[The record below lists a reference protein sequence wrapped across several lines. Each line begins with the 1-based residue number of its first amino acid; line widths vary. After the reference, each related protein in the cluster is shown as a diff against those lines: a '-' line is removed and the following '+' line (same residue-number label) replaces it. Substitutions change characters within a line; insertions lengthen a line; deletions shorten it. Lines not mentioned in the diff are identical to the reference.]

1 MTKHLILITD
11 FEYTEIISGKTEFIV
26 RFFKK
31 GVEIVKEIES
41 GDIVY
46 FRRKNGEVLGQFEI
60 GKLILAEKF
69 GTEDIKIFTQFIKGL
84 KQDNFKEMMDQK
96 NAMIIIQIENLE
108 QFITSPID
116 QPRSKKKWVVIK

>member
-1 MTKHLILITD
+1 MTEL
-11 FEYTEIISGKTEFIV
+11 EYEGIISGKIEFLV
-26 RFFKK
+26 RFFKR
-31 GVEIVKEIES
+31 GQEIVKEIGS

-46 FRRKNGEVLGQFEI
+46 FRRKKGEVLGQFEI

-69 GTEDIKIFTQFIKGL
+69 GAEDIKIFTQFFKEV

-96 NAMIIIQIENLE
+96 NAMVIIQIENLE

-116 QPRSKKKWVVIK
+116 QPRSKKEWIIIA

>member
-1 MTKHLILITD
+1 VTEL
-11 FEYTEIISGKTEFIV
+11 EYEEIISGRIEFLV
-26 RFFKK
+26 RFFKR
-31 GVEIVKEIES
+31 GQETVKEIGS

-46 FRRKNGEVLGQFEI
+46 FRRKKGEVLGQFEI

-69 GTEDIKIFTQFIKGL
+69 GGEDIKIFTQFFKGL

-96 NAMIIIQIENLE
+96 KTMIIIQIENLE

-116 QPRSKKKWVVIK
+116 QPRSKKEWVVIK